1 MDSSFLVPLLG
12 LMAAYVAVVMPSLGN
27 NLLYEVGRSFSSR
40 GFTLRLTKAVEG
52 VMGLWFWGLGVIAF
66 AMVLFVTTNFRT
78 PIILPTSLVLVGIV
92 VGTAAFAYLLGHKIK
107 LNLMILLCVILIGL
121 MGLALVG
128 TQTA

>member
-27 NLLYEVGRSFSSR
+27 NLLYEVGRSFSRR

-66 AMVLFVTTNFRT
+66 AMVLFVTTKFRT
-78 PIILPTSLVLVGIV
+78 PTILPVSLVTAGVI
-92 VGTAAFAYLLGHKIK
+92 VGTAVFAYLLGHKIK
-107 LNLMILLCVILIGL
+107 LSLVVLLCVLLIL
-121 MGLALVG
+121 GLALVG